1 MNQEIIRAKIIAESA
16 ANVTETEPPK
26 PPPDED
32 ESKPPVKEPPTEEP
46 PVKEPPKESL
56 KRFAHAKTVG
66 FAKTIQFNRG
76 GMKAARSCGR
86 ALYKCSVRPR
96 CRFYF

>member
-1 MNQEIIRAKIIAESA
+1 MFLTHTDAWRRARPPRAKCRRESRNYSSKDIIAESA

-56 KRFAHAKTVG
+56 NRFAHAKTVG
-66 FAKTIQFNRG
+66 FAKPSSSTVG
-76 GMKAARSCGR
+76 A
-86 ALYKCSVRPR
+86 
-96 CRFYF
+96 